1 MDKKPTYKVGNY
13 QINLD
18 RLLYDIISY
27 NEKEYV
33 FTNTVNQMML
43 DIEAVDEL
51 IKCFPKFDQANDVI
65 NRIKNKE

>member
-1 MDKKPTYKVGNY
+1 MDKKPSYRVGNY

-18 RLLYDIISY
+18 RLLHDIVSY

-43 DIEAVDEL
+43 DIEAIDEL
-51 IKCFPKFDQANDVI
+51 VKCFPKFIEANFVI
-65 NRIKNKE
+65 NCIKNKE